1 MLRTTV
7 RTDTLDG
14 AAKRLQ
20 QVAADHSPITRQIA
34 GIMLHAVQENFQQG
48 GRPRWAGLKAPRA
61 TPERVRRHLKM
72 GRGILASGAWS
83 IKVAGRIAGSM
94 NSHQVLQD
102 TGRLVKSITSY
113 SDANTAVVGTNVVY
127 AAIHNFGGKTK
138 PHVIRPRYKKALS
151 FNGIVRKAVRHPG
164 SDIPARPFLTL
175 TALDEDKI
183 LSAVHSYLLGLL

>member
-1 MLRTTV
+1 MLRTFV
-7 RTDTLDG
+7 RTDALDG

-61 TPERVRRHLKM
+61 TPERVRRHLKL
-72 GRGILASGAWS
+72 GRGILANGAWS
-83 IKVAGRIAGSM
+83 MKVAGRIAGSL

-113 SDANTAVVGTNVVY
+113 SDASTAVVGTNVVY

-138 PHVIRPRYKKALS
+138 PHDIRPKYKKALA
-151 FNGIVRKAVRHPG
+151 FNGIMRKLVKHPG
-164 SDIPARPFLTL
+164 SHIPARPFLTL
-175 TALDEDKI
+175 AASDDEKI
-183 LSAVHSYLLGLL
+183 LSAVHGYLLGVL